1 MKRAISVHTRDLL
14 DVDFGF
20 ESRFRDTSRHTHTQ
34 AYKRTRTIVFLVYL
48 RCSRRKH
55 RIYREHYPTPHAKN
69 ASSV

>member
-1 MKRAISVHTRDLL
+1 MFNIGTHWDLL

-20 ESRFRDTSRHTHTQ
+20 ESRFRDTFPYTH
-34 AYKRTRTIVFLVYL
+34 AHTIVFLVYL